1 MWGVETYRVGRTNVD
16 NFKSTGEGE
25 LPSSLPLWIIKK
37 RITDELGEI

>member
-1 MWGVETYRVGRTNVD
+1 MWGVETYRVGRANVD
-16 NFKSTGEGE
+16 NFKSTREGE